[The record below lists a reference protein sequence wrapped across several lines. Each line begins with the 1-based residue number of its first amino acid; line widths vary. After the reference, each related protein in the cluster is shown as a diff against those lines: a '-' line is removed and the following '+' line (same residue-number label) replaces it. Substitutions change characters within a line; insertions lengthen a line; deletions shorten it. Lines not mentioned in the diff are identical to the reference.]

1 MLTVGFIDEDWDPT
15 SYAPTATSSYFMRL
29 RIAESKAS
37 IRHFVRLCEDF
48 CMEFREFFVYLQHHR
63 ITYQ

>member
-29 RIAESKAS
+29 LIA
-37 IRHFVRLCEDF
+37 FLCHELF
-48 CMEFREFFVYLQHHR
+48 IVGNNQVYHTHN
-63 ITYQ
+63 T